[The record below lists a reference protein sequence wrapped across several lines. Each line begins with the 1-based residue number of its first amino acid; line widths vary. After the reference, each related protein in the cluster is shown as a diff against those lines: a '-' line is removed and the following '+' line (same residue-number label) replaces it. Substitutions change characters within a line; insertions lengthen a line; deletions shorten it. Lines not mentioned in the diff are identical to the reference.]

1 MSPGFVYA
9 CDSTSLID
17 LFQHFPVEFKS
28 LGPHAS
34 NGVIKIPEG
43 VFRELRRKTDRLR
56 HYLEQWEQ
64 KYQIVI
70 RLSSDTR
77 LLPELARIE
86 QKYGEKI
93 SVGGINY
100 PGFWKSPGGR
110 KAADGQVVAV
120 GKVRGYVVVSDDRAV
135 RLACLQEN
143 VQCIGWTEFARRIR
157 KGEMEGQ
164 TSLDL

>member
-1 MSPGFVYA
+1 MSPNFVYV

-34 NGVIKIPEG
+34 NGIIKIPEG
-43 VFRELRRKTDRLR
+43 VFRELRRKTDKIR
-56 HYLEQWEQ
+56 HSLEQWEK

-70 RLSSDTR
+70 HLKSDPRFLS
-77 LLPELARIE
+77 ELARIE
-86 QKYGEKI
+86 QTYGEKI

-100 PGFWKSPGGR
+100 PGFWKSPGG
-110 KAADGQVVAV
+110 KNAADGQVVTI
-120 GKVRGYVVVSDDRAV
+120 GKVRKYVAVSDDKAV

-143 VQCIGWTEFARRIR
+143 V
-157 KGEMEGQ
+157 
-164 TSLDL
+164 